1 MNEPAGSCERL
12 LATHERIMRRR
23 NPEKLVQEAI
33 EAQRMNRVLDAIGV
47 R

>member
-1 MNEPAGSCERL
+1 
-12 LATHERIMRRR
+12 MRRR

-33 EAQRMNRVLDAIGV
+33 EAGRMNRVLDAIRV